1 MLAYHAFQPRPQGA
15 FPWFF
20 RPQSPKPGKS
30 VLKRSLLHSY
40 VMLQRYFSA
49 LGVFLHN
56 CAPELMSAYNIAHSN
71 FLSLCDTAVVR
82 FSISLLMAR

>member
-1 MLAYHAFQPRPQGA
+1 MLFNLVPRA
-15 FPWFF
+15 LFLVFF
-20 RPQSPKPGKS
+20 RPQSPKLGKRA
-30 VLKRSLLHSY
+30 LKRSLLHSY

-49 LGVFLHN
+49 LRVFLHN
-56 CAPELMSAYNIAHSN
+56 CAPELVSAYNIAHNN